1 VPDRRTRP
9 TSARYYRPSSPASP
23 LSVAR
28 RPQTLVMLSL
38 FVQPVGFA
46 APSLSLR
53 SAATSVQ
60 MSVQDM
66 EGTGPETGGK
76 VFDPWG
82 LSKIA
87 SEETLAWYRAAEL
100 KHSRAAMAA
109 ATGWAY
115 VASGGPLFPG
125 YLSIEQGIT
134 FESLG
139 RNGYAA
145 WDAVPDSGKLQ
156 IIGVVGIL
164 DLLGEAAV
172 KPHYMMGGTP
182 GKIPLLWDPLGFTNN
197 LSPETLARKRTAELK
212 NGRLAMIGVMSFVS
226 AHYIPNSVPLLPPTV

>member
-1 VPDRRTRP
+1 M
-9 TSARYYRPSSPASP
+9 A
-23 LSVAR
+23 
-28 RPQTLVMLSL
+28 LVSQSCA
-38 FVQPVGFA
+38 FQPVFSNTA
-46 APSLSLR
+46 AR
-53 SAATSVQ
+53 AASVQ
-60 MSVQDM
+60 MSVADM

-76 VFDPWG
+76 VFDPIG

-100 KHSRAAMAA
+100 KHSRVAMAA
-109 ATGWAY
+109 ATGWAW
-115 VASGGPLFPG
+115 VSSGGPLFPG
-125 YLSIEQGIT
+125 YLSIEQGVT

-139 RNGYAA
+139 RDGYAA
-145 WDAVPDSGKLQ
+145 WEATPDSGKLQ

-182 GKIPLLWDPLGFTNN
+182 GKIPLLWDPLGFTNK

-212 NGRLAMIGVMSFVS
+212 NGRLAMIGVMSLVS
-226 AHYIPNSVPLLPPTV
+226 AHFIPDSVPLLPTST

>member
-1 VPDRRTRP
+1 
-9 TSARYYRPSSPASP
+9 
-23 LSVAR
+23 
-28 RPQTLVMLSL
+28 MLSL
-38 FVQPVGFA
+38 VVAPFSFAPAA
-46 APSLSLR
+46 APFR
-53 SAATSVQ
+53 ATISAAASVQ
-60 MSVQDM
+60 MGVADM

-76 VFDPWG
+76 VFDPMG
-82 LSKIA
+82 FSKIA

-100 KHSRAAMAA
+100 KHSRVAMAA

-125 YLSIEQGIT
+125 YLSIEKGIT

-156 IIGVVGIL
+156 IIGIVGIL

-182 GKIPLLWDPLGFTNN
+182 GKIPLIWDPLGFTKK
-197 LSPETLARKRTAELK
+197 LSPATLARKRTAELK
-212 NGRLAMIGVMSFVS
+212 NGRLAMIGIMSFVS
-226 AHYIPNSVPLLPPTV
+226 GHFIPDSVPLLPTVV

>member
-1 VPDRRTRP
+1 
-9 TSARYYRPSSPASP
+9 
-23 LSVAR
+23 
-28 RPQTLVMLSL
+28 MLSL
-38 FVQPVGFA
+38 YAASPAFA
-46 APSLSLR
+46 PTPIVSMPRVAP
-53 SAATSVQ
+53 AAASVQ
-60 MSVQDM
+60 MGVADM

-100 KHSRAAMAA
+100 KHSRVAMAA
-109 ATGWAY
+109 ATGWAW
-115 VASGGPLFPG
+115 VASGGALFPG
-125 YLSIEQGIT
+125 YISKVDGVT

-139 RNGYAA
+139 RDGYAA
-145 WDAVPDSGKLQ
+145 WDACPDAGKLQ

-164 DLLGEAAV
+164 ELLGEAAV

-182 GKIPLLWDPLGFTNN
+182 GKIPLLWDPLGFSKS

-226 AHYIPNSVPLLPPTV
+226 AHYIPESVPLLPTTV

>member
-1 VPDRRTRP
+1 M
-9 TSARYYRPSSPASP
+9 A
-23 LSVAR
+23 
-28 RPQTLVMLSL
+28 LSL
-38 FVQPVGFA
+38 H
-46 APSLSLR
+46 
-53 SAATSVQ
+53 SAAFAFSAPALAPRVAPAAANLR
-60 MSVQDM
+60 MGVADM

-76 VFDPWG
+76 VFDPLG
-82 LSKIA
+82 LSSIA

-100 KHSRAAMAA
+100 KHSRVAMAA
-109 ATGWAY
+109 VTGWAW
-115 VASGGPLFPG
+115 VSSGGPLFPG

-139 RNGYAA
+139 RDGYAA

-156 IIGVVGIL
+156 IIGVAGIL

-182 GKIPLLWDPLGFTNN
+182 GKIPLIWDPLGFTKN

-212 NGRLAMIGVMSFVS
+212 NGRLAMIGVMSLVS
-226 AHYIPNSVPLLPPTV
+226 AHFIPSSVPLLP

>member
-1 VPDRRTRP
+1 MISIVT
-9 TSARYYRPSSPASP
+9 T
-23 LSVAR
+23 VAALNTPMR
-28 RPQTLVMLSL
+28 V
-38 FVQPVGFA
+38 VQ
-46 APSLSLR
+46 R
-53 SAATSVQ
+53 SGAIHMGVA
-60 MSVQDM
+60 DM

-76 VFDPWG
+76 PFDPLG

-100 KHSRAAMAA
+100 KHSRIAMAA
-109 ATGWAY
+109 ATGWAW
-115 VASGGPLFPG
+115 VGSGGPLFPG
-125 YLSIEQGIT
+125 YLSIEKGIT

-139 RNGYAA
+139 REGYAA

-172 KPHYMMGGTP
+172 KPHYMMGGVP
-182 GKIPLLWDPLGFTNN
+182 GKIPLIWDPLGFTSK

-212 NGRLAMIGVMSFVS
+212 NGRLAMIGVMSLVS
-226 AHYIPNSVPLLPPTV
+226 AHYIPDSVPLLP

>member
-1 VPDRRTRP
+1 M
-9 TSARYYRPSSPASP
+9 S
-23 LSVAR
+23 
-28 RPQTLVMLSL
+28 LV
-38 FVQPVGFA
+38 A
-46 APSLSLR
+46 APLAFSPTAPVFQNVATR
-53 SAATSVQ
+53 AASVQ
-60 MSVQDM
+60 MGVADM

-76 VFDPWG
+76 VFDPIG

-100 KHSRAAMAA
+100 KHSRVAMAA

-125 YLSIEQGIT
+125 YISPSEGVT

-139 RNGYAA
+139 RSGYAA
-145 WDAVPDSGKLQ
+145 WDAMPESGKLQ

-164 DLLGEAAV
+164 EWLSEVSA
-172 KPHYMMGGTP
+172 KPHYMCGGTP
-182 GKIPLLWDPLGFTNN
+182 GKIPLLWDPLGFTANTDAA
-197 LSPETLARKRTAELK
+197 TLARKRTAELK

-226 AHYIPNSVPLLPPTV
+226 AHYIPDSVPLLKSV

>member
-1 VPDRRTRP
+1 
-9 TSARYYRPSSPASP
+9 
-23 LSVAR
+23 
-28 RPQTLVMLSL
+28 MLSL
-38 FVQPVGFA
+38 LSVQSTAFSA
-46 APSLSLR
+46 APALMR
-53 SAATSVQ
+53 TVTPAAASVQ
-60 MSVQDM
+60 MGVADM

-76 VFDPWG
+76 VFDPMG

-100 KHSRAAMAA
+100 KHCRVAMAA

-125 YLSIEQGIT
+125 YLSIEQGVT

-139 RNGYAA
+139 RDGYAA
-145 WDAVPDSGKLQ
+145 WDAVPDSGKFQ
-156 IIGVVGIL
+156 ILGVVGIL

-182 GKIPLLWDPLGFTNN
+182 GKIPLIWDPLGFTKG
-197 LSPETLARKRTAELK
+197 LSAETLARKRTAELK

-226 AHYIPNSVPLLPPTV
+226 AHYIPDSVPLLPLKV

>member
-1 VPDRRTRP
+1 
-9 TSARYYRPSSPASP
+9 
-23 LSVAR
+23 
-28 RPQTLVMLSL
+28 M
-38 FVQPVGFA
+38 
-46 APSLSLR
+46 
-53 SAATSVQ
+53 
-60 MSVQDM
+60 
-66 EGTGPETGGK
+66 
-76 VFDPWG
+76 G

-100 KHSRAAMAA
+100 KHSRVAMAA

-125 YLSIEQGIT
+125 YLSVEQGVT

-139 RNGYAA
+139 RDGYAA

-182 GKIPLLWDPLGFTNN
+182 GKIRSFGTRWA
-197 LSPETLARKRTAELK
+197 SPRRCRRRRSPASARPRSRTGEQPQLFAAAAIS
-212 NGRLAMIGVMSFVS
+212 NQ
-226 AHYIPNSVPLLPPTV
+226 PPHD

>member
-1 VPDRRTRP
+1 MALSFS
-9 TSARYYRPSSPASP
+9 SAALAFS
-23 LSVAR
+23 
-28 RPQTLVMLSL
+28 
-38 FVQPVGFA
+38 
-46 APSLSLR
+46 APSLAPRVAPAAASLR
-53 SAATSVQ
+53 MGVA
-60 MSVQDM
+60 DM

-76 VFDPWG
+76 VCVPFG
-82 LSKIA
+82 LSGIA

-100 KHSRAAMAA
+100 KHSRVAMAA
-109 ATGWAY
+109 VTGWAW
-115 VASGGPLFPG
+115 VSSGGPLFPG
-125 YLSIEQGIT
+125 YLSIEQGVT

-139 RNGYAA
+139 RDGYAA

-182 GKIPLLWDPLGFTNN
+182 GKIPLIWDPLGFTAK

-212 NGRLAMIGVMSFVS
+212 NGRLAMIGVMSLVS
-226 AHYIPNSVPLLPPTV
+226 AHFIPNSVPLLP

>member
-1 VPDRRTRP
+1 MMMMV
-9 TSARYYRPSSPASP
+9 SQSCAFAPAA
-23 LSVAR
+23 SVMRA
-28 RPQTLVMLSL
+28 
-38 FVQPVGFA
+38 A
-46 APSLSLR
+46 AP
-53 SAATSVQ
+53 AAAQVQ
-60 MSVQDM
+60 MSVADM

-76 VFDPWG
+76 VFDPIG

-100 KHSRAAMAA
+100 KHSRVAMAA

-115 VASGGPLFPG
+115 IESGGPFFPG
-125 YLSIEQGIT
+125 YLSVEQGIT

-139 RNGYAA
+139 RDGYAA
-145 WDAVPDSGKLQ
+145 WAAVPDQGKLQ

-182 GKIPLLWDPLGFTNN
+182 GKIPLLWDPLGFTAK

-226 AHYIPNSVPLLPPTV
+226 AHYIPGSVPLLP